1 MVDSVEAIQAPKP
14 GEAISSAPTR
24 ENPREVNPGSE
35 ESVLKSP
42 KTPILARIVW
52 TDELHNL
59 YLSFMESSFLDQLYI
74 NENRSNDLLGCLHI
88 EIRNPT
94 TKDLALSSNFLVSCQ
109 LKVLQKGCWQTHNFD
124 RKRIRFE
131 IKNETWHLLENP
143 WIQHF
148 TSRSRRL
155 NQMDSNELT
164 SRARHS
170 GRPTRPIQQHPFCPH
185 NWHRHPRGGNA
196 EVSDQNFV
204 DMESEE
210 EHRTR
215 MARAKRAKTESS
227 KRRSKMSHDW
237 ILSFHDLCL
246 HLLLLLQQ
254 FLAPTP
260 MKMDN
265 VVSKKRSFM

>member
-14 GEAISSAPTR
+14 GEAISPEIYSASTR
-24 ENPREVNPGSE
+24 ENQRDVNPGSE
-35 ESVLKSP
+35 ESVRKSP

-52 TDELHNL
+52 TDETHNL
-59 YLSFMESSFLDQLYI
+59 YLSFMESSFVDQLYI

-88 EIRNPT
+88 AIRNPT
-94 TKDLALSSNFLVSCQ
+94 TKDLALGSNFLVSCQ

-124 RKRIRFE
+124 PKRIRFE
-131 IKNETWHLLENP
+131 IKNESWHLLENP

-170 GRPTRPIQQHPFCPH
+170 GRPTRPIQQHPFCPR

-215 MARAKRAKTESS
+215 TARAKRAKTESNS
-227 KRRSKMSHDW
+227 SLLPRR
-237 ILSFHDLCL
+237 
-246 HLLLLLQQ
+246 
-254 FLAPTP
+254 
-260 MKMDN
+260 
-265 VVSKKRSFM
+265 